1 MEPQAFEIAPDA
13 RERAPEIR
21 HQLVRV
27 VEDNSSR
34 VEPLD
39 DMLALLEA

>member
-1 MEPQAFEIAPDA
+1 MEPHAFEVTPDT

-27 VEDNSSR
+27 VEDNRSR